1 MDIEKFADILLKSI
15 KEAKMPVTEVE
26 RIKDSLFGIA
36 MSDDNQFLIKIG
48 RREPKQEAAF
58 LEMEESDSKIH
69 EIYNKFADSWEYGL
83 ILKHNDFD
91 ISWLIEVLESEEY
104 DKLEDYI
111 LHYCAKNDELLFR
124 LGFKYAWSLFSECA
138 EKELCVKPES

>member
-1 MDIEKFADILLKSI
+1 MDIEKFGDILLKSI
-15 KEAKMPVTEVE
+15 KKEETLVAEVE

-36 MSDDNQFLIKIG
+36 ISDDSQFLIKIG
-48 RREPKQEAAF
+48 KREPKREAAL

-69 EIYNKFADSWEYGL
+69 EIYNKFADSWEYSL

-91 ISWLIEVLESEEY
+91 ISWLIGVLESEEY
-104 DKLEDYI
+104 DKLEEYI

-138 EKELCVKPES
+138 EKEK

>member
-1 MDIEKFADILLKSI
+1 MDIEKFGDILLKSI
-15 KEAKMPVTEVE
+15 KKEETLVAEVE

-36 MSDDNQFLIKIG
+36 ISDDSQFLIKIG
-48 RREPKQEAAF
+48 KREPKQEAAL

-69 EIYNKFADSWEYGL
+69 EIYNKFADSWEYSL

-91 ISWLIEVLESEEY
+91 ISWLIGVLESEEY
-104 DKLEDYI
+104 DKLEEYI

-124 LGFKYAWSLFSECA
+124 LGFKYAWSLFWECA
-138 EKELCVKPES
+138 EKEK